1 MNTQK
6 AAFAL
11 FKIVH
16 RGLIICI
23 EIYIIAPTHMISKAA
38 CIKKKKINILIFYF
52 FLMSSKNVQLQPLF
66 L

>member
-23 EIYIIAPTHMISKAA
+23 EIYIIAPTHMVSKAA
-38 CIKKKKINILIFYF
+38 CIKKKENKYFNIL
-52 FLMSSKNVQLQPLF
+52 FLLNV
-66 L
+66 